1 MLESKYFWSPEIS
14 RGGSSFFLLVKKGSP
29 RNTSMRGEILCRCW
43 VCWAGSSCCAPA
55 EEGEIQDRCL
65 QPQVWPWSGG
75 SLCTSQT
82 DGFVSNQLPP
92 VTAEHVPGTPY
103 KWGCQSHRP
112 AQSPQ
117 LSHVFPPWAG
127 IFPLSMLQFFLV
139 LQVGDVSLQ
148 MNFCLSLFFG
158 EIYVSR
164 LLSAR
169 ESTLLLSPDR
179 RVCSNTESSTLKR
192 GRGTLGVGLFYIS
205 ADSLLSL
212 FHIPLI
218 AWQEK

>member
-103 KWGCQSHRP
+103 KWGCQSLCSRHSPPPSACSEPP
-112 AQSPQ
+112 AEPRVSPMGRD
-117 LSHVFPPWAG
+117 FPPLHAA
-127 IFPLSMLQFFLV
+127 V
-139 LQVGDVSLQ
+139 
-148 MNFCLSLFFG
+148 FFG
-158 EIYVSR
+158 FTGRWCLPADEFLSVP
-164 LLSAR
+164 LLWGNLCQPFALCKGKHASA
-169 ESTLLLSPDR
+169 
-179 RVCSNTESSTLKR
+179 
-192 GRGTLGVGLFYIS
+192 
-205 ADSLLSL
+205 
-212 FHIPLI
+212 
-218 AWQEK
+218 

>member
-1 MLESKYFWSPEIS
+1 MKFSVDVGCAGLGVPVALQQRKGRYKIGVFSPKS
-14 RGGSSFFLLVKKGSP
+14 DHDLGVL
-29 RNTSMRGEILCRCW
+29 
-43 VCWAGSSCCAPA
+43 CAPHKQMA
-55 EEGEIQDRCL
+55 LFPTNYL
-65 QPQVWPWSGG
+65 Q
-75 SLCTSQT
+75 SLLSTCQE
-82 DGFVSNQLPP
+82 LPTNEAAKACAAAIAP
-92 VTAEHVPGTPY
+92 L
-103 KWGCQSHRP
+103 HRP

-139 LQVGDVSLQ
+139 LQVGDVSPQ

-218 AWQEK
+218 A

>member
-1 MLESKYFWSPEIS
+1 M
-14 RGGSSFFLLVKKGSP
+14 
-29 RNTSMRGEILCRCW
+29 
-43 VCWAGSSCCAPA
+43 
-55 EEGEIQDRCL
+55 
-65 QPQVWPWSGG
+65 
-75 SLCTSQT
+75 CTSQT

-92 VTAEHVPGTPY
+92 LTTEHVPGTPY
-103 KWGCQSHRP
+103 ERGCQSLWSHDSPPPSACSEPP
-112 AQSPQ
+112 AEPC
-117 LSHVFPPWAG
+117 VPPMGRDFPPLHAAV
-127 IFPLSMLQFFLV
+127 FLF
-139 LQVGDVSLQ
+139 LQVGDVSPQ

-192 GRGTLGVGLFYIS
+192 GRGTLGAGLVYIS

-212 FHIPLI
+212 FRIPLI
-218 AWQEK
+218 A